1 MMGAG
6 RTFFCVFCLGLAT
19 LLLLQKRQHETVRKL
34 GNTHQRDKSYKQ
46 QKTRDFLTEKRY
58 LSVNKTEIFVQ
69 PELSELAERYKARR
83 ELVARVCQ
91 EQAEDLEA
99 RLVFYLCK
107 EGGTIFLRYKARWP
121 DKSWDLALAKA
132 DVLEKRDRGM
142 LWCKVPK
149 AASES
154 WTGLF
159 IKQWYSRKAKQ
170 LMWRQQVTSRPLS
183 SCEPGS
189 VSRCCC
195 TRCGRLTGGRPRIS
209 GRSHTLTSPS

>member
-19 LLLLQKRQHETVRKL
+19 LFLLQKRQHETVRKL

-58 LSVNKTEIFVQ
+58 LSVNKTASEVLPETASKGEIFVQ

-99 RLVFYLCK
+99 RLVLYLCR
-107 EGGTIFLRYKARWP
+107 EVWHCFPQVQGQVARQELGP
-121 DKSWDLALAKA
+121 CS
-132 DVLEKRDRGM
+132 GQ
-142 LWCKVPK
+142 
-149 AASES
+149 
-154 WTGLF
+154 G
-159 IKQWYSRKAKQ
+159 
-170 LMWRQQVTSRPLS
+170 
-183 SCEPGS
+183 
-189 VSRCCC
+189 RC
-195 TRCGRLTGGRPRIS
+195 P
-209 GRSHTLTSPS
+209 